1 MFMKDCL
8 LWEGHHAG
16 AIINVKTFPDTE
28 GKAGESIYT
37 WIQRGQ
43 GTDFVFS
50 SLSSLCCYMEHE

>member
-1 MFMKDCL
+1 ML
-8 LWEGHHAG
+8 E